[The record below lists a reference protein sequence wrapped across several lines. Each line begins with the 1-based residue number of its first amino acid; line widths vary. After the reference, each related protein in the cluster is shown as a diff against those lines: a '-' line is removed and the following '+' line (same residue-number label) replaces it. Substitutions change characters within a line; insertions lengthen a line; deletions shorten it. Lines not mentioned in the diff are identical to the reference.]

1 MRFFERSYTVKYVK
15 ADMINDMKRLS
26 IAYKTSLSDSL
37 INNMKTMT
45 NFSTTST
52 MLIYAYMFILS
63 LAMMMA
69 LYGTWMMVHRQV
81 KIEN

>member
-1 MRFFERSYTVKYVK
+1 
-15 ADMINDMKRLS
+15 MINDMKRLS